1 MVNSASRLK
10 KSMKTNHFLHEET
23 VTNKNSK
30 ATFSNLTFNKVTHI
44 YATAGSDANV
54 DYDAMTAVSMTVTVT
69 ENSTGDLRSFR

>member
-1 MVNSASRLK
+1 
-10 KSMKTNHFLHEET
+10 MKTNHFLHEET

-30 ATFSNLTFNKVTHI
+30 ATFSNLTFNKVGPTPI